1 VISLLL
7 TSAFAQNEPVRDI
20 RFYTQQAI
28 QAYRAKNFSAYL
40 ENMLHARELRPE
52 HPTIM
57 YNLAGAYALNGKG
70 SDALRLLGR
79 VAQMG
84 LIYPTDDEDFAAIK
98 TSDEFRNI
106 VQKFAANRTAVSHS
120 TPAFTLEEKGLVT
133 EGIAYDPLTQTF
145 YLSSVHK
152 RKIVSVNARGEAR
165 DFSSAQD
172 GLWSVLGMK
181 VDARRRVLWVASAA
195 MPQMMNFTEADRNHT
210 GVFKYDLKSGRLLE
224 KYLLP
229 DTTREHVFGDLVIH
243 PSGDVYVTDSVT
255 PGVYVIGARGMSLE
269 PFAGPEPFVSPQG
282 ADFSADGKKLFMS
295 DYLLG
300 LFVFDVKTKKLTRLE
315 HPENISLYGLD
326 GLYFYKGS
334 LIATQNG
341 TNPQRVVR
349 LYLNPAQTRVERLEL
364 IESNNPACDEPTLGV
379 ISKGDFY
386 FIANSQWSK
395 VSEKGE
401 LAAEDK
407 LQRPVV
413 LKTKL

>member
-1 VISLLL
+1 MISLLL
-7 TSAFAQNEPVRDI
+7 TSSFAQNEPVKDI

-40 ENMLHARELRPE
+40 ENMLYAQRLRPE

-70 SDALRLLGR
+70 SEALTLLGR

-84 LIYPTDDEDFAAIK
+84 FIYPTDDEDFAAIK
-98 TSDEFRNI
+98 SSEEFRNI
-106 VQKFAANRTAVSHS
+106 VKRFASNRTAVSHS
-120 TPAFTLEEKGLVT
+120 TQAFTLEEKGLVT
-133 EGIAYDPLTQTF
+133 EGLAYDPLTQTF
-145 YLSSVHK
+145 YLSSVRK
-152 RKIVSVNARGEAR
+152 RKIISVNARGEAR
-165 DFSSAQD
+165 DFSNAQD

-195 MPQMMNFTEADRNHT
+195 MPQMMNFTEADKNRT
-210 GVFKYDLKSGRLLE
+210 GVFKYDLKSGRLLG

-229 DTTREHVFGDLVIH
+229 ETTRAHVFGDLVVH

-255 PGVYVIGARGMSLE
+255 PGVYVIRAGRDVLE
-269 PFAGPEPFVSPQG
+269 LYAGPEPFISPQG

-300 LFVFDVKTKKLTRLE
+300 LFVFDLKTKQLTRLE
-315 HPENISLYGLD
+315 HPENVSLYGLD

-334 LIATQNG
+334 LVAVQNG

-349 LYLNPAQTRVERLEL
+349 L
-364 IESNNPACDEPTLGV
+364 
-379 ISKGDFY
+379 
-386 FIANSQWSK
+386 
-395 VSEKGE
+395 
-401 LAAEDK
+401 
-407 LQRPVV
+407 
-413 LKTKL
+413 